1 MSNKYSLVEE
11 TRNGL
16 QHFKIEM
23 EGKQGGGFGGVYGR
37 SQTDVRLTEYVGR
50 KLRMFLLDYLVGKI
64 TEDELMHEAKDFC
77 AIVKAVADKS
87 IAVLTAEALKKRD
100 TGETSIVSLNNHV
113 YRDISNEIQRL
124 EGPYSL
130 YGMIDRFKCP
140 RYGSIGT
147 NVDDISVEI
156 TAMRD
161 YTVKLEA
168 SINAYHELDG
178 RILDEARSTEEHPV
192 YMDGM
197 RVCATI
203 RGKFNDLNL
212 FPLLQAR
219 LALMKGEPLKSLSKK
234 SLTIRPVETA

>member
-1 MSNKYSLVEE
+1 MSKYSLVEE

-16 QHFKIEM
+16 QYFKIEM
-23 EGKQGGGFGGVYGR
+23 EGKLGGGLGGTYGR
-37 SQTDVRLTEYVGR
+37 TDTDNRLTEYTGR
-50 KLRMFLLDYLVGKI
+50 KLRTFLLDYLVGKI
-64 TEDELMHEAKDFC
+64 TEAELLQEAKDFC
-77 AIVKAVADKS
+77 AVVKVVADKS
-87 IAVLTAEALKKRD
+87 IAILTAEALKKRD
-100 TGETSIVSLNNHV
+100 SGVKTVALNSHT
-113 YRDISNEIQRL
+113 YRDLSNEIQRL
-124 EGPYSL
+124 EGLYSL

-140 RYGSIGT
+140 RFSIGT
-147 NVDDISVEI
+147 NVDEISVEI
-156 TAMRD
+156 VTMRD

-192 YMDGM
+192 YLDGM